1 MEDNVISIKPK
12 GQLKA
17 MIREGI
23 PFNLRP
29 HVWYILSGGYDLF
42 SAAEDDYYKKVLE
55 DHESGAMPSTSA
67 EEIERDVYRTY
78 PEHPFLQTEEGIAS
92 LRRVL
97 LAFSIHDE
105 QVGYCQSLNFLV
117 GFLLIV
123 MEREEEEK

>member
-1 MEDNVISIKPK
+1 MISLKPK
-12 GQLKA
+12 GQLKG
-17 MIREGI
+17 MIRKGI

-29 HVWYILSGGYDLF
+29 YVWYILSGGHDLF
-42 SAAEDDYYKKVLE
+42 VAAEDNYYRNILE
-55 DHESGAMPSTSA
+55 NHESGTMPSTSV

-78 PEHPFLQTEEGIAS
+78 PEHPYLQTEEGIAS

-123 MEREEEEK
+123 MEREDEEK